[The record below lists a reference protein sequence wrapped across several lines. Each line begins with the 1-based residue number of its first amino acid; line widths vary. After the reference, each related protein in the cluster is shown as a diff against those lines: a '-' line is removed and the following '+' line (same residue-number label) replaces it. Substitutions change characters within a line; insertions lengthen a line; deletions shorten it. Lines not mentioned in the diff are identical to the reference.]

1 MNSRSHDGD
10 QAPSRARGYQ
20 YNPVDGGKWTNV
32 DVTDKY
38 KWSILTG
45 STMFYATANGGD
57 PVLMHLYG
65 TSNVVD
71 TITVSIF
78 NKATNTF
85 MEQNSTWALVK
96 SRANDTRFAFGNIG
110 RLSIH

>member
-1 MNSRSHDGD
+1 MNSRSFDGD

-20 YNPVDGGKWTNV
+20 YDPADSGKWTNV

-45 STMFYATANGGD
+45 STMFYATVNGGD
-57 PVLMHLYG
+57 PVLMHVYG
-65 TSNVVD
+65 TSHVVD

-85 MEQNSTWALVK
+85 MEQNTTWALVK
-96 SRANDTRFAFGNIG
+96 SRANDIPHLAA
-110 RLSIH
+110 